1 MVATYIGINHL
12 NYPMIYTDK
21 TTNLIHNQLII
32 RRNLLK
38 NLTFILPVVSFSP
51 SLGTN
56 EESDRSNQNQLTS
69 FERESISAFIQA
81 VIPDSED
88 YCRALLAELDE
99 DFYGFSKYLR
109 FLIKCL
115 NQAAL
120 SKFNRSFAQLDIF
133 EIKSFLDAAL
143 DADVIDGQKYNNGIR
158 MLKLIAFA
166 GLSEDGEA
174 NNLEFPNDAK
184 DSYPEFYLYNTKAFS
199 DLKSYQ
205 KI

>member
-1 MVATYIGINHL
+1 
-12 NYPMIYTDK
+12 MIYTDK

-56 EESDRSNQNQLTS
+56 EESERSNQNQLTS
-69 FERESISAFIQA
+69 FERESLSAFIQA